1 MNSESEKSLWLELLL
16 LFILVVIL
24 VCCAVFT
31 GVGKSYGKNEMMKQ
45 AVEAGVA
52 EWTVD
57 KDGCV
62 KFQWISKIEVTE

>member
-1 MNSESEKSLWLELLL
+1 MNSESEKSLWVELLL

-31 GVGKSYGKNEMMKQ
+31 WVGKSYGKNEMMKQ

-62 KFQWISKIEVTE
+62 KFQWISKGEVTE

>member
-1 MNSESEKSLWLELLL
+1 MNSESEKSLWVELLL

-31 GVGKSYGKNEMMKQ
+31 GVGKSCGKNEMMKQ

-62 KFQWISKIEVTE
+62 KFQWISKSEVVE

>member
-1 MNSESEKSLWLELLL
+1 MNSESEKSLWVELLL

-62 KFQWISKIEVTE
+62 KFQWISTSEVTE

>member
-1 MNSESEKSLWLELLL
+1 MNNESEKSLWVELLL
-16 LFILVVIL
+16 LSMLVIVL

-31 GVGKSYGKNEMMKQ
+31 GVGKSYGKNEIMKE

-62 KFQWISKIEVTE
+62 KFQWISKSEVME